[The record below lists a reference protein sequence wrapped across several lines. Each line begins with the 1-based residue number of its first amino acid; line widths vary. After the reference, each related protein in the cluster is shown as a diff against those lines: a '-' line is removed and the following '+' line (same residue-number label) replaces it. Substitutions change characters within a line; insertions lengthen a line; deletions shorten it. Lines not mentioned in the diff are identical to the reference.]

1 MTFSLKQEDVVVA
14 VVQVGDREADFAETF
29 CSDE

>member
-1 MTFSLKQEDVVVA
+1 MTFSLKQEDVVA